1 MNQNRNPLFDDIY
14 EEDSEQLFGDI
25 YGEEKDGQTLPP
37 KRVTPG
43 DAARQSA
50 LGQEVGSPLNR
61 AMARP
66 LRWIGSIG
74 RTVVEGARNLRPIGV
89 AGLSRQ
95 DEGSLSKVGS
105 FLAGEQETMANI
117 QSTDGRKLTY
127 APGTPEYRLQQQF
140 QQAQARGDNV
150 YTFAE
155 SDKVQDFMKQHK
167 LKASRFGLRIGPVEL
182 FPGLADTFG
191 TFGESA
197 GLGINKLF
205 GTQLFGNA
213 ENARQMWTDIADT
226 FGVWEEGGMER
237 FIEKFDADPGQVLAD
252 AGMLLML
259 KGKAAGGIGRG
270 AVAAGKLTQAN
281 VRRNIV
287 RSGVKLQ
294 RLDRVLNDGFRVP
307 GVAARP
313 GLSGRRGLLF
323 ERDAVGRLRTR
334 MGASEIIDPEEWGAR
349 SAYEVPQ
356 LIASNTLSPFGD
368 YVEPSYR
375 EALKA
380 IGIDP
385 SRVPA
390 TLQSRSQLVAT
401 KEAKR
406 EQEDHQATVAGLETA
421 ILGLETTVE
430 EILAQ
435 THASGDITE
444 AGKAI
449 NQAYESFVGT
459 VRAEAQKGYDRETP
473 ERRSFIM
480 SLRNVWRTLYGEGG
494 IIEES
499 KALERS
505 VGYSDFSE
513 NRVLQ
518 GFDKTME
525 EIQQSGEAGITED
538 FVEGTE
544 PETHPLQGGERKQ
557 AGVDVEDVVDAN
569 RQGTARRLALSPT
582 HNTYAVEYDVA
593 PLERLVASHTPDG
606 QPHPLFEALSAV
618 VDGGTLQTRQFNGR
632 MVRKIASDVRPEAL
646 LLDLMATDRGA
657 PIAVPVEVDAS
668 MAEMYPELSDFVGE
682 TLFLVIA
689 GNNRVQALELAQ
701 REYPADWTLYQEELP
716 KVLPDYGFDMTHGQQ
731 YQSPVLYRKLLD
743 EVNLERFAADSN
755 VEVTRRMLAGEQAQQ
770 DALHLDTEVL
780 GRLNLNLQGK
790 LGDVL
795 QDASN
800 IAEEGG
806 VRMWLQKM
814 EAESGEMY
822 VETTD
827 PADGSTRTELTKQGI
842 QRLENAIFRRIY
854 SSPKGLKMLELF
866 ETVQNSNIR
875 NIEKAVNDSLLA
887 VARVEVATLNEQS
900 GVSPAYRIA
909 DAVAE
914 AVVGA
919 WQITRTGA
927 QDGLSMRESLKR
939 YLHEQGELSGAGI
952 TALVSGV
959 SRDIL
964 EVIERAIGEPSVLSG
979 FLEDYG
985 DLAVSQMP
993 DTPMAE
999 MMGAGGESQESLIY
1013 QLKDRYLGDGAL
1025 DGAVQDLR
1033 PASQHMTTRTK
1044 FYQIL
1049 KDGFIR
1055 MRQGLT
1061 GFGVFLSH
1069 GGGWGGDGKPIKYGF
1084 MFDPR
1089 VMVDKYKATPSE
1101 VHLKSDNFKSKDELN
1116 TYVNERL
1123 DETQYSKYDGSLAKA
1138 YYEVVNDFMRAR
1150 GLSMSDMF
1158 DAPSWGFNEIIVKQ
1172 DIDIQDAVGVIKN
1185 DKPQMITEETR
1196 GLPPEQWKYRDPTAE
1211 ELGNVLVVRGEY
1223 EDAFMLSSDAPP
1235 GATRFQDTGLQ
1246 SLFQNLTPQNR
1257 AEAEAEIAQR
1267 QLEDASSWTDAD
1279 RQAYVSEL
1287 VDSGYYRGDW
1297 MNRAREMY
1305 ERTPELASALFDAD
1319 TAEAAI
1325 EKWTPFVL
1333 ENFVDVFDVET
1344 KVNELRVEL
1353 SERKKSFNVKG
1364 REVSGHRE
1372 IAVISQALRDAGREF
1387 MTVFYVDELPDGSY
1401 RIRGHETTTLNAPG
1415 QTNNAALSALDGV
1428 RASYGVNTKIVRLHN
1443 HPSAAASFSDGDKSN
1458 QNYYRQHF
1466 GENYLGDIVI
1476 DSGEYAVNWQRDTEA
1491 GGKVWEREEHVKLEA
1506 DELGWDPQ
1514 WPRTY
1519 NLATGVRVT
1528 AADRGADLFQ
1538 PQLRQNDPMFMEQ
1551 AEGNTQ
1557 LDWSGYSIQR
1567 ARHISA
1573 ADLRRGLI
1581 RYGKDMQI
1589 DHNWTVFAM
1598 QGNWGRLNAVVQ
1610 VKDFHKIPAAAR
1622 ADYLRNLSLDH
1633 GGAKVYVYVGQGDW
1647 YNSMGQAVDMFR
1659 SINDDPKGGGVMA
1672 VMVHGFTRGWLNPE
1686 TDYYKRMWQPEYMER
1701 TGSAYD
1707 VKDDDKLVGAH
1718 SYARNRQ
1725 FFGDNPI
1732 IEQELLRLHAQ
1743 REAIQDPGE
1752 YAAASEKFNRRLMSD
1767 YVNGMIDP
1775 ENMHIDLLDLLIAPI
1790 HNSGKREDAVRLR
1803 KLFDERKS
1811 LELSK
1816 IFERSP
1822 SAMDTPPPERT
1833 KAKPQTD
1840 FDHTLGGKP
1849 YTYGDAEAF
1858 STMLRRKIEALER
1871 SETSNPQ
1878 ELRWYKKLRNA
1889 LEADMDES
1897 LRAHRPD
1904 LADKID
1910 AIDLAYA
1917 QGMTKMNSAYAKH
1930 IMRNV
1935 GSDLVEGTDNYRN
1948 MVKGL
1953 FSPGMD
1959 VASVGLVYELVGGFD
1974 SDAGRRMRR
1983 VFMEQLF
1990 SEAIPP
1996 RARAESA
2003 KRKRGKEGRLRAWQR
2018 ISPGGIGSALGKWQ
2032 KNSGAYP
2039 AELLEAILGKDVVD
2053 TLYDLDSVSMQFA
2066 RIVQKL
2072 GGSQTAPWVMEFL
2085 RSDYRTERL
2094 WQILRQLG
2102 GAFGI
2107 GAGGGAMI
2115 GAGTAMSLGFGAISF
2130 LTAWLGSA
2138 AVGKMMDYMKDR
2150 PVGKRY
2156 LLEGTVV
2163 SMAHVLTGDPMFA
2176 SPDVAARSRAK
2187 VRGGR
2192 SVARPSTLRA
2202 IRRLGRP
2209 RDKDEEQ

>member
-1 MNQNRNPLFDDIY
+1 MQNPLFDDIY
-14 EEDSEQLFGDI
+14 EGDSESLFDDI
-25 YGEEKDGQTLPP
+25 YGQETEGQTLPP

-43 DAARQSA
+43 DGTRSA
-50 LGQEVGSPLNR
+50 LGQPVGSPLNR

-66 LRWIGSIG
+66 WRWIGSVG
-74 RTVVEGARNLRPIGV
+74 RTALEGLRNIRPIGV
-89 AGLSRQ
+89 KGLSRQ
-95 DEGSLSKVGS
+95 DEGVLSQAGS
-105 FLAGEQETMANI
+105 FIAGEQETMVNI

-140 QQAQARGDNV
+140 QQVQARGDDV
-150 YTFAE
+150 HAFAE
-155 SDKVQDFMKQHK
+155 SDEVKQFLRKHK
-167 LKASRFGLRIGPVEL
+167 LKPSRFGVGIGPITL
-182 FPGLADTFG
+182 FPGLADTVG
-191 TFGESA
+191 TFGESV
-197 GLGINKLF
+197 GLGLNKLF

-213 ENARQMWTDIADT
+213 ENARVMWSDIADT
-226 FGVWEEGGMER
+226 FAVWEEGGMER
-237 FIEKFDADPGQVLAD
+237 FLEKFDQDPGQVMAD

-270 AVAAGKLTQAN
+270 AVSAGKLTQAN

-307 GVAARP
+307 GVEARP
-313 GLSGRRGLLF
+313 LLRNSRNFLF
-323 ERDAVGRLRTR
+323 ERDPVGRLRTR
-334 MGASEIIDPEEWGAR
+334 MGVSEIIDPEEWGAR
-349 SAYEVPQ
+349 AGYEVPQ
-356 LIASNTLSPFGD
+356 LAASNALSPFAE
-368 YVEPSYR
+368 YVEVSYR
-375 EALKA
+375 DALKA
-380 IGIDP
+380 IGADP
-385 SRVPA
+385 SQLPA
-390 TLQSRSQLVAT
+390 TLQSRSMLVAT

-406 EQEDHQATVAGLETA
+406 EQEDHQATVEGLEMA
-421 ILGLETTVE
+421 VLAHEAKVE
-430 EILAQ
+430 EILAE

-449 NQAYESFVGT
+449 RAAFDSFVGT

-480 SLRNVWRTLYGEGG
+480 SLRNVWRTMYGEGG
-494 IIEES
+494 IIGES

-513 NRVLQ
+513 NRILK
-518 GFDKTME
+518 GFDETME
-525 EIQQSGEAGITED
+525 QIQRTGEAGITED

-544 PETHPLQGGERKQ
+544 PETQPLLGGERKES
-557 AGVDVEDVVDAN
+557 GVDLDDVQGAN

-582 HNTYAVEYDVA
+582 NNSYAVEYDVA
-593 PLERLVASHTPDG
+593 PLERMVASHTPDG

-618 VDGGTLQTRQFNGR
+618 VGGGTLQTRQFNGR

-646 LLDLMATDRGA
+646 LLDLMSTDRGA

-716 KVLPDYGFDMTHGQQ
+716 KVLPDYGFDMTHGEQ

-743 EVNLERFAADSN
+743 DVNLERFAADSN

-795 QDASN
+795 QDESN
-800 IAEEGG
+800 LTEEGG

-827 PADGSTRTELTKQGI
+827 PSDGSTRTELTKQGI
-842 QRLENAIFRRIY
+842 QRLENALFRRVY

-887 VARVEVATLNEQS
+887 VARVEVATMNEQS
-900 GVSPAYRIA
+900 GVSPEYRIA

-939 YLHEQGELSGAGI
+939 YLHEQGELSGAGV

-979 FLEDYG
+979 FLTDYG

-999 MMGAGGESQESLIY
+999 MMGAGRASQEALIY
-1013 QLKDRYLGDGAL
+1013 QLKDQYL
-1025 DGAVQDLR
+1025 
-1033 PASQHMTTRTK
+1033 
-1044 FYQIL
+1044 
-1049 KDGFIR
+1049 
-1055 MRQGLT
+1055 
-1061 GFGVFLSH
+1061 H
-1069 GGGWGGDGKPIKYGF
+1069 GGEITAQVKLIGA
-1084 MFDPR
+1084 PR
-1089 VMVDKYKATPSE
+1089 A
-1101 VHLKSDNFKSKDELN
+1101 
-1116 TYVNERL
+1116 
-1123 DETQYSKYDGSLAKA
+1123 
-1138 YYEVVNDFMRAR
+1138 
-1150 GLSMSDMF
+1150 
-1158 DAPSWGFNEIIVKQ
+1158 
-1172 DIDIQDAVGVIKN
+1172 
-1185 DKPQMITEETR
+1185 
-1196 GLPPEQWKYRDPTAE
+1196 
-1211 ELGNVLVVRGEY
+1211 
-1223 EDAFMLSSDAPP
+1223 SDAPP
-1235 GATRFQDTGLQ
+1235 GETRFIDLNTEEGQRGLQ
-1246 SLFQNLTPQNR
+1246 SFLSNLTPKNR
-1257 AEAEAEIAQR
+1257 QEAEAEMLQH
-1267 QLEDASSWTDAD
+1267 QLLHAASWTDAD

-1305 ERTPELASALFDAD
+1305 ERTPELASALFDAES
-1319 TAEAAI
+1319 AEAAI
-1325 EKWTPFVL
+1325 EKWSPFVL

-1344 KVNELRVEL
+1344 KVQELRVEL

-1364 REVSGHRE
+1364 RDVSGHRE
-1372 IAVISQALRDAGREF
+1372 IAVISQALRDAGREH
-1387 MTVFYVDELPDGSY
+1387 MTVFYVTEMVDGSY
-1401 RIRGHETTTLNAPG
+1401 RILGHETTTLNAPG
-1415 QTNNAALSALDGV
+1415 QVNNASLTDIND
-1428 RASYGVNTKIVRLHN
+1428 RRKSYGANTKVVRLHN
-1443 HPSAAASFSDGDKSN
+1443 HPSATASFSDGDKSN
-1458 QNYYRQHF
+1458 HNRYRQYF
-1466 GENYLGDIVI
+1466 GEHYLGDIVI
-1476 DSGEYAVNWQRDTEA
+1476 DSGEYAVNWQRETQA
-1491 GGKVWEREEHVKLEA
+1491 GGKVWERNEHVKLTE

-1514 WPRTY
+1514 WPREDTRFTQR
-1519 NLATGVRVT
+1519 TGVKSFYP
-1528 AADRGADLFQ
+1528 DRGADMFQ
-1538 PQLRQNDPMFMEQ
+1538 PQLRQNDPMFQEQ

-1557 LDWSGYSIQR
+1557 MDWSGYDIQR
-1567 ARHISA
+1567 ATHISA

-1581 RYGKDMQI
+1581 QYGKQMQI

-1622 ADYLRNLSLDH
+1622 ANYLRNLSLDH

-1647 YNSMGQAVDMFR
+1647 YTSMGEAVDMFR

-1686 TDYYKRMWQPEYMER
+1686 TDYYKRMWQAEYVER

-1707 VKDDDKLVGAH
+1707 AQNHRQWIQGLESAISEAHRKYGDRPGKNIYFRLEGAGRDTVEASSGLLTLFGEEAGMSTEEIWDYMLDGWNHTSQYKQGYPRFESVEAMKAWVEKHPGIIFKETGHGGAGLYYDAAMGVPSLTDLRNYFGLHGEEDFGTYATLVVFEGESLGRSVDDDAFIVRPK
-1718 SYARNRQ
+1718 RT
-1725 FFGDNPI
+1725 
-1732 IEQELLRLHAQ
+1732 
-1743 REAIQDPGE
+1743 
-1752 YAAASEKFNRRLMSD
+1752 
-1767 YVNGMIDP
+1767 
-1775 ENMHIDLLDLLIAPI
+1775 LDRYSLQG
-1790 HNSGKREDAVRLR
+1790 SGTG
-1803 KLFDERKS
+1803 
-1811 LELSK
+1811 
-1816 IFERSP
+1816 P
-1822 SAMDTPPPERT
+1822 PAMDTPPERT
-1833 KAKPQTD
+1833 KAKPQTG
-1840 FDHTLGGKP
+1840 FDHTLGGEP

-1930 IMRNV
+1930 ILRNV

-1959 VASVGLVYELVGGFD
+1959 VESVALVYELIGGFD
-1974 SDAGRRMRR
+1974 SDAGRRIRR
-1983 VFMEQLF
+1983 VFLEQLF

-1996 RARAESA
+1996 RARAETA
-2003 KRKRGKEGRLRAWQR
+2003 KRKRGKEGRLRPWQR
-2018 ISPGGIGSALGKWQ
+2018 ISPGGLGTALGKWQ
-2032 KNSGAYP
+2032 KNTGQYP

-2094 WQILRQLG
+2094 WSILRQLG

-2107 GAGGGAMI
+2107 GAGGSAMI
-2115 GAGTAMSLGFGAISF
+2115 GGGAAMSLGFGAVSF

-2138 AVGKMMDYMKDR
+2138 AVGKMMDYLKDR
-2150 PVGKRY
+2150 PIGKRY

-2163 SMAHVLTGDPMFA
+2163 SMGHLLTGDPIFA
-2176 SPDVAARSRAK
+2176 TPEQAQRSRAR
-2187 VRGGR
+2187 VRGGQAA
-2192 SVARPSTLRA
+2192 VRPSTLRA
-2202 IRRLGRP
+2202 IRRLGRQ
-2209 RDKDEEQ
+2209 RDEEEQ